1 MPMAYST
8 SSVDLAIPTH
18 HTNKPILEPLSMS
31 FPHTPQKTNLN
42 PAQQQAVKYIDGP
55 LLVIA
60 GAGSGKTKVI
70 TEKINYL
77 IHTCQIKPQ
86 HIFAITFTNKAA
98 SEMRTR
104 LGKILGKNNSGAL
117 NISTFHTL
125 GLNILRK
132 NPEKLGLKQNF
143 TLLDDQDSL
152 GIIRSLTESH
162 ISLDKSE
169 AEKIAQGISQLKS
182 NLISPEQALSQ
193 IQKPYD
199 QVIATFYQR
208 YNRQLRAFN
217 AVDFDDLITLPVQ
230 LLKNHPEAKNYWQSQ
245 VHYLLVDEYQDTN
258 QSQYELVKLL
268 VEERQ
273 AFTAV
278 GDDDQSI
285 YAWRGAKPENLNL
298 LKLDFPR
305 LKIILLEQ
313 NYRSTQYIL
322 SAANTLINHN
332 THLINKTLRS
342 ELGLGERIKIIH
354 CPDENTEAERIISEI
369 ISHQFQHQVSYSHY
383 AILYR
388 GNHQAA
394 IFEKTLQLQRIPYK
408 ISGSLSIFSR
418 AEVKDV
424 LAFCKLIS
432 NPNDDIALLRVIN
445 IPKRE
450 IGPTTLEKLGL
461 YSRERNQSFFLS
473 MTEFGF
479 SQQVSPK
486 ILESIKLFAQFISK
500 HHLLIKNKNSNQTFQ
515 NLLENFLEDLDYYGY
530 LSTLTQD
537 EVLIKKR
544 YDNCLLIILFIQ
556 NIAQDSPDLSLSEI
570 LNKLMISEAEKDK
583 DQDENSNNKVSL
595 STLHAAKG
603 LEFPHVFLTG
613 MEEGNLPHQA
623 SIDSNQIEE
632 ERRLAYVG
640 ITRAE
645 LTLTMTLC
653 TTRTKFREKIKTM
666 PSRFLKELPEEA
678 LIIEGK
684 APENQDQQ
692 QALNQSK
699 LSALRERFIKN

>member
-1 MPMAYST
+1 MIHQCLKHVT
-8 SSVDLAIPTH
+8 
-18 HTNKPILEPLSMS
+18 LERFYYLPNLEKQSAMS
-31 FPHTPQKTNLN
+31 FAQTSNLN
-42 PAQQQAVKYIDGP
+42 PAQLAAVKYIDGP

-77 IHTCQIKPQ
+77 IHICQIKPQ
-86 HIFAITFTNKAA
+86 NIFAITFTNKAA
-98 SEMRTR
+98 TEMRSR
-104 LGKILGKNNSGAL
+104 LEKLFGKNNTSAL
-117 NISTFHTL
+117 HISTFHTL
-125 GLNILRK
+125 GLNILRR
-132 NPEKLGLKQNF
+132 NPEKLGLKNNF

-152 GIIRSLTESH
+152 GIIKSLTESH

-182 NLISPEQALSQ
+182 NLISPEQALSN

-199 QVIATFYQR
+199 SVIATFYQR
-208 YNRQLRAFN
+208 YNRQLKAFN
-217 AVDFDDLITLPVQ
+217 AVDFDDLIYLPAQ
-230 LLKNHPEAKNYWQSQ
+230 LLKNHLDIKSYWQSQ

-268 VEERQ
+268 VQERQ

-285 YAWRGAKPENLNL
+285 YAWRGARPENLNY

-322 SAANTLINHN
+322 SAANALINHN

-342 ELGLGERIKIIH
+342 DLGHGERIKIIH
-354 CPDENTEAERIISEI
+354 CPDENTEAERVISEI

-394 IFEKTLQLQRIPYK
+394 LFEKTLQLQRIPYK
-408 ISGSLSIFSR
+408 ISGSLSIFAR

-424 LAFCKLIS
+424 LAFFKLLA
-432 NPNDDIALLRVIN
+432 NPNDDMALLRVIN

-461 YSRERNQSFFLS
+461 YARERNQSFFLS

-486 ILESIKLFAQFISK
+486 ISESIRIFSQFISK
-500 HHLLIKNKNSNQTFQ
+500 HHLLIKNKIQNNSPQNLLG

-544 YDNCLLIILFIQ
+544 YENCLLIISFIQ
-556 NIAQDSPDLSLSEI
+556 TISQNSPLLSLTEI
-570 LNKLMISEAEKDK
+570 LNQLMISDAEKNK
-583 DQDENSNNKVSL
+583 DQDQANNQVSL

-613 MEEGNLPHQA
+613 MEDGNLPHQA

-645 LTLTMTLC
+645 LTLTLTLC
-653 TTRTKFREKIKTM
+653 STRTKFREKIKTI

-699 LSALRERFIKN
+699 LEALRKMFNK